1 VWGFTEMSY
10 TLNGKRAA
18 VKTQTTNLIAINLAG
33 RAKLADDTYWCIAP
47 LDIRLTYDWAAGTEV
62 SIEPS
67 GTPLWQ
73 YKLTN
78 VKSGVEVSVAPSE
91 EKF

>member
-1 VWGFTEMSY
+1 MNEASKCIGATVKAQAT
-10 TLNGKRAA
+10 TL
-18 VKTQTTNLIAINLAG
+18 VTINLAG
-33 RAKLADDTYWCIAP
+33 RAKLADDSFWCIAP
-47 LDIRLTYDWAAGTEV
+47 LDVRLTYDWGAGTEV
-62 SIEPS
+62 AVEPS

-91 EKF
+91 ERF